1 MDDAMLPALERLLD
15 VARSDTGQSRRVANF
30 ILAWWNA
37 GSLGGFDLSDIFAV
51 DRDIARAM
59 ATVVAHLAESAA
71 AEYPEAYRAEVE
83 NLIKLWRPEHWT
95 RSGGT

>member
-1 MDDAMLPALERLLD
+1 MDDAMRAALERLLD
-15 VARSDTGQSRRVANF
+15 IATSDTGQSRRVANF
-30 ILAWWNA
+30 ILTSWNV
-37 GSLGGFDLSDIFAV
+37 SLGGFDLSDIFAV